1 MHLLIVQSLAL
12 RLNQLISV
20 GCLPLCEDFSQN
32 WKWMCNTMVLFL
44 LDFIYLCVCIYVYMY
59 IHIYIYMSVSFL
71 ADKFFLRDQIFLS
84 YCVDEREVR
93 VCLFLK

>member
-12 RLNQLISV
+12 RLNRLISV
-20 GCLPLCEDFSQN
+20 RYLPLCEDFSQN

-44 LDFIYLCVCIYVYMY
+44 LDYIYLYVCVCVCVC
-59 IHIYIYMSVSFL
+59 IYIYMSVSFL

-84 YCVDEREVR
+84 YCVDEREVTES
-93 VCLFLK
+93 VFSLNN